1 MSIEFQAQGNKT
13 IVDNQH
19 SQDRK
24 VLDTNQ
30 SKDQVNSAQL
40 AVSIKPQ
47 DKVEAS
53 SQSVE
58 ISDEKVNQAV
68 SQLKDYAEKYQREI
82 RFSVDQE
89 SGRTVVRLLDNNNK
103 VLRQIPSEDLL
114 NLAKSIEQNKGL
126 FFKDE
131 V

>member
-68 SQLKDYAEKYQREI
+68 NQLKDYAEKYQREI